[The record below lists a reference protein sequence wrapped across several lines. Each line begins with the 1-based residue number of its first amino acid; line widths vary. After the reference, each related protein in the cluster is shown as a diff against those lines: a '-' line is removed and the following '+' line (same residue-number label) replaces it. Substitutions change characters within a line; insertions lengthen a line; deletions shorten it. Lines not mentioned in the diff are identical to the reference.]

1 MTWQPATALEQRWQA
16 ALVEMVALTTNPRD
30 PKHSST
36 MRDQF
41 KGNQVVLENAL
52 PFLLHGIY
60 QRLRSATYR
69 EFRQHGLELTPE
81 QWIVLV
87 RLWQRD
93 ARTVSELSESTLR
106 DKPTMSRILDSME
119 KSGLVTRSVD
129 RTDARTR
136 IVELTREGKAARKK
150 LVPLAKSLV
159 VRLEAG
165 VSEEDLLTT
174 RRTLRR
180 LFENLA

>member
-1 MTWQPATALEQRWQA
+1 MSFPA
-16 ALVEMVALTTNPRD
+16 
-30 PKHSST
+30 

-41 KGNQVVLENAL
+41 DGDQVVLENAL

-60 QRLRSATYR
+60 QRIRGVTYR
-69 EFRQHGLELTPE
+69 EFNQQGLELTPE
-81 QWIVLV
+81 QWIVLA

-93 ARTVSELSESTLR
+93 GRTVSELSESTFR

-119 KSGLVTRSVD
+119 KSGLVTRTVD
-129 RTDARTR
+129 RKDARTR
-136 IVELTREGKAARKK
+136 IIALTREGKAARKK
-150 LVPLAKSLV
+150 LVPIAKSIV
-159 VRLEAG
+159 DRLEADIP
-165 VSEEDLLTT
+165 EEDLLTT

>member
-1 MTWQPATALEQRWQA
+1 
-16 ALVEMVALTTNPRD
+16 
-30 PKHSST
+30 

-41 KGNQVVLENAL
+41 DGDQVVLENAL

-60 QRLRSATYR
+60 QRIRGVTYR
-69 EFRQHGLELTPE
+69 AFHAHGLELTPE

-93 ARTVSELSESTLR
+93 GRSVSELSESTLR

-119 KSGLVTRSVD
+119 KSGLVTRSIARD
-129 RTDARTR
+129 DARSR
-136 IVELTREGKAARKK
+136 VVALTREGKAMRKK
-150 LVPLAKSLV
+150 LVPIAKSIV
-159 VRLEAG
+159 QRLEQD
-165 VSEEDLLTT
+165 VPEEDLLTT

>member
-1 MTWQPATALEQRWQA
+1 
-16 ALVEMVALTTNPRD
+16 
-30 PKHSST
+30 

-41 KGNQVVLENAL
+41 DGDQVVLENAL

-60 QRLRSATYR
+60 QRIRSITYR
-69 EFRQHGLELTPE
+69 AFNEHGLEITPE
-81 QWIVLV
+81 QWIVLA

-93 ARTVSELSESTLR
+93 RRTVSELSESTLR

-119 KSGLVTRSVD
+119 KSGLLTRSVD
-129 RTDARTR
+129 REDARTR
-136 IVELTREGKAARKK
+136 IVELTREGKALRKK
-150 LVPLAKSLV
+150 LVPVAKSIV
-159 VRLEAG
+159 QRLEAG
-165 VSEEDLLTT
+165 VPEEDLLST

>member
-1 MTWQPATALEQRWQA
+1 
-16 ALVEMVALTTNPRD
+16 
-30 PKHSST
+30 

-41 KGNQVVLENAL
+41 VGDQVVLENAL
-52 PFLLHGIY
+52 PFLLHGLY
-60 QRLRSATYR
+60 QRIRGVTYR
-69 EFRQHGLELTPE
+69 EFNRHGLELTPE

-93 ARTVSELSESTLR
+93 GRTVSELSESTLR

-119 KSGLVTRSVD
+119 KSGLVTRTVD
-129 RTDARTR
+129 RNDARTR
-136 IVELTREGKAARKK
+136 IVELTREGKALRKK
-150 LVPLAKSLV
+150 LVPIAKSIVL
-159 VRLEAG
+159 RLEAG
-165 VSEEDLLTT
+165 VPEADLLTT